1 MKARVVV
8 GPVDVRTDG
17 TDLTVKEIRALM
29 RLAADIAL
37 AVLEAATDDKDTP
50 EPNPIGFTAQVE
62 RADNPMLDTLDGDE
76 DE

>member
-8 GPVDVRTDG
+8 GPVDVRTEG
-17 TDLTVKEIRALM
+17 MTLNLREVRAMM

-37 AVLEAATDDKDTP
+37 AVLEAATDDKDEP
-50 EPNPIGFTAQVE
+50 ESNPIGFTAQVE
-62 RADNPMLDTLDGDE
+62 RAEFTMADTLDGD

>member
-8 GPVDVRTDG
+8 GPVDVRTEG
-17 TDLTVKEIRALM
+17 MALSVREIRALM

-37 AVLEAATDDKDTP
+37 AVLEAATDDKNTT
-50 EPNPIGFTAQVE
+50 ESNPIGFTAQVE